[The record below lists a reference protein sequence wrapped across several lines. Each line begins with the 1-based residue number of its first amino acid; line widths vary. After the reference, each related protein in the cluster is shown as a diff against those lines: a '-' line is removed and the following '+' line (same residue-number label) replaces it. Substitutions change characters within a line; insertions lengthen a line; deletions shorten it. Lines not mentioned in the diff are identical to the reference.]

1 MPDLMHHIT
10 DIARCAALYRQEE
23 LAALGLKACHA
34 SYLAAICDTP
44 GITQDQLARRIF
56 INKSNVARQLAS
68 LEEDGIVERRP
79 SPEDKR
85 AIQVFPTQKAR
96 DCMPEIARIFRC
108 WESFVAQDLSA
119 EERKCLV
126 SMLEKMKDRSADWMD
141 KRKLRFSY
149 FFRSI

>member
-56 INKSNVARQLAS
+56 INKSNVARQLVV
-68 LEEDGIVERRP
+68 LEEDGFVERRP
-79 SPEDKR
+79 STEDKR
-85 AIQVFPTQKAR
+85 AIQVFPTEKALAA
-96 DCMPEIARIFRC
+96 MPEITRIFRC
-108 WESFVAQDLSA
+108 WEAFVAQDLTEA
-119 EERKCLV
+119 ERKALV
-126 SMLEKMKDRSADWMD
+126 SMLEKLKSRSADWMEQ
-141 KRKLRFSY
+141 R
-149 FFRSI
+149 